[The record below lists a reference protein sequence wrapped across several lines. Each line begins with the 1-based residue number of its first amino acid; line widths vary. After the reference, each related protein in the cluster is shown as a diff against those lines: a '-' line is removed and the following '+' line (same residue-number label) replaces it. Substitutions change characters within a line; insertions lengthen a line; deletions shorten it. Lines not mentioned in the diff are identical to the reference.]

1 LLCKPTFICK
11 NYKIINQINIMAV
24 QYSRRNLDFMLKEV
38 LHVEELCQ
46 YPYFQDYTP
55 DMFDMVL
62 DTAEDIAAKTMR
74 PAYVDSDRNE
84 PELKDGKVKVH
95 PMVKNY
101 MKAMGESGLMAA
113 LFSYEHGGQQLPS
126 LVGGA
131 GYFILGSAHNS
142 FTMFSSLTSGS
153 AHLISSFGTK
163 ELADK
168 FVPRMLSA
176 EWTGTMCL
184 TEPAAGSSLSDVETS
199 AVLQA
204 DGSYKIKGQK
214 VFISAGD
221 HDIADNIV
229 HLVLARIEGAPLGTK
244 GISLMVVPKFR
255 VDEAG
260 NYTIDNDVISTGIYH
275 KMGQKATPAMHLT
288 FGDKDNSIGYLVG
301 EANQGLKYMFQMM
314 NEARLGVGMGG
325 AYIASAAYYASLEY
339 AKERPQG
346 RRLNNKDLTQEQTFI
361 INHPDVRRM
370 LLFQKAIV
378 EGSTGLLFECYLW
391 QDMIHALGDT
401 PEGKEYQLLLD
412 LMTTVAK
419 TYPSEMGFKAVN
431 EGMQVFGGY
440 GFTEDFPLEQMA
452 RDVRIMSIYEGT
464 TGIHALNL
472 LGRGMTANGGK
483 APQLLFAK
491 MMETINEAKTNSE
504 LAFYADKLQ
513 EELNRLQK
521 VTMHLMGIAMKGD
534 TEVFLSDATLY
545 MEFFGIVTIAW
556 AWLKQAIVAKNA
568 MITKNHEGEEL
579 AFYESKIHTMKFF
592 YHYEVVK
599 TLGLAARLTDTE
611 VLTLAGEME
620 LV

>member
-1 LLCKPTFICK
+1 
-11 NYKIINQINIMAV
+11 MAQ

-38 LHVEELCQ
+38 LHVEDLCK
-46 YPYFQDYTP
+46 YPYYQDYTP
-55 DMFDMVL
+55 DMFDMVV

-74 PAYVDSDRNE
+74 PAYVESDRKQ
-84 PELKDGKVKVH
+84 PELVNGQVKVH

-101 MKAMGESGLMAA
+101 MKAMGDSGMMSA
-113 LFSYEHGGQQLPS
+113 LFPYEHGGQQLPS

-131 GYFILGSAHNS
+131 AYFILGSAHNS

-153 AHLISSFGTK
+153 AHLITSFGTD
-163 ELADK
+163 ELIEK
-168 FVPRMLSA
+168 FSKRMLTG

-184 TEPAAGSSLSDVETS
+184 TEPGAGSSLSDVVTS
-199 AVLQA
+199 ATPQA

-229 HLVLARIEGAPLGTK
+229 HLVLARIDGAPLGTK
-244 GISLMVVPKFR
+244 GISLFVVPKFR
-255 VDEAG
+255 ADEAG
-260 NYTIDNDVISTGIYH
+260 TYAVDNDVISTGIYH

-288 FGDKDNSIGYLVG
+288 FGDKDNSVGYLVG
-301 EANQGLKYMFQMM
+301 EANLGLKYMFQMM

-346 RRLNNKDLTQEQTFI
+346 RRLNHKDLTEEQTFI

-370 LLFQKAIV
+370 LLFQKAV
-378 EGSTGLLFECYLW
+378 FEGSVGLLFECYMW
-391 QDMIHALGDT
+391 QDMIHALGT
-401 PEGKEYQLLLD
+401 GSEEAKPYQLMLD

-419 TYPSEMGFKAVN
+419 TYPSEMGIKAVN

-440 GFTEDFPLEQMA
+440 GYTEDFPLEQMA

-464 TGIHALNL
+464 TGIHSLNL

-491 MMETINEAKTNSE
+491 IMETINEAKGNAE
-504 LAFYADKLQ
+504 LAVYANKL
-513 EELNRLQK
+513 EAELGRLQK

-534 TEVFLSDATLY
+534 NELFLSDATLY

-556 AWLKQAIVAKNA
+556 TWLKQGIAAKNA
-568 MITKNHEGEEL
+568 LISQNPSGEDL
-579 AFYESKIHTMKFF
+579 AFYESKIQTMKFF
-592 YHYEVVK
+592 YHYELVK
-599 TLGLAARLTDTE
+599 TLSLATRLTDTE
-611 VLTLAGEME
+611 VLTLVDELE

>member
-1 LLCKPTFICK
+1 
-11 NYKIINQINIMAV
+11 MAV

-38 LHVEELCQ
+38 LKVQDLCQ
-46 YPYFQDYTP
+46 YSYFQDYTP
-55 DMFDMVL
+55 EMFDMVI
-62 DTAEDIAAKTMR
+62 DTSEDIAAKTMR

-84 PELKDGKVKVH
+84 PELKDGKVTVH
-95 PMVKNY
+95 PMVKSY
-101 MKAMGESGLMAA
+101 MKAMGDAGFLSA
-113 LFSYEHGGQQLPS
+113 LFPYKDGGQQLPA

-131 GYFILGSAHNS
+131 SYFIMGAAHNS
-142 FTMFSSLTSGS
+142 FTMFASLTSGS
-153 AHLISSFGTK
+153 AHLITSFGSEELK
-163 ELADK
+163 EK
-168 FVPRMLSA
+168 FANRMISG

-184 TEPAAGSSLSDVETS
+184 TEPQAGSSLSDVDTS
-199 AVLQA
+199 AVIQA

-214 VFISAGD
+214 IFISAGD

-255 VDEAG
+255 ADESG

-301 EANQGLKYMFQMM
+301 EPNQGLKYMFQMM

-346 RRLNNKDLTQEQTFI
+346 RRLNNKDLSVEQTFI

-370 LLFQKAIV
+370 LTFQKAIV
-378 EGSTGLLFECYLW
+378 EGSVGLLFECYHW
-391 QDMIHALGDT
+391 QDMIHALGT
-401 PEGKEYQLLLD
+401 GTEEAKPYQLMLD

-440 GFTEDFPLEQMA
+440 GFTSDFPLEQMA

-464 TGIHALNL
+464 TGIHSLNL

-491 MMETINEAKTNSE
+491 IMETIAEAKTNSE
-504 LAFYADKLQ
+504 LSFYAQKL
-513 EELNRLQK
+513 EDELGRLQK
-521 VTMHLMGIAMKGD
+521 VTMHLMGIAMKGNN
-534 TEVFLSDATLY
+534 ELFLSDATLY

-556 AWLKQAIVAKNA
+556 AWLKQGIVAKNA
-568 MITKNHEGEEL
+568 MISNNLEGDEL
-579 AFYESKIHTMKFF
+579 AFYDSKIHTMKFF
-592 YHYEVVK
+592 YHYELVK
-599 TLGLAARLTDTE
+599 TLGLATRLTDSE
-611 VLTLAGEME
+611 VLTLVGEME
-620 LV
+620 LI

>member
-1 LLCKPTFICK
+1 
-11 NYKIINQINIMAV
+11 MAQ

-38 LHVEELCQ
+38 LQVQDLCK
-46 YPYFQDYTP
+46 YPFFQEYTP
-55 DMFDMVL
+55 EMFDMVL
-62 DTAEDIAAKTMR
+62 DTSEDIAAKTMR
-74 PAYVDSDRNE
+74 TAYVDSDRNE
-84 PELKDGKVKVH
+84 PQLIDGGVKVH

-101 MKAMGESGLMAA
+101 MKAMGDSGLMSA
-113 LFSYEHGGQQLPS
+113 LFSYEDGGQQLPA
-126 LVGGA
+126 LVGA
-131 GYFILGSAHNS
+131 ASYFIMGSAHNS
-142 FTMFSSLTSGS
+142 FTMFASLTSGS
-153 AHLISSFGTK
+153 AHLITSFGTEDLK
-163 ELADK
+163 NK
-168 FVPRMLSA
+168 FSSRMLTG

-184 TEPAAGSSLSDVETS
+184 TEPQAGSSLSDVETS

-214 VFISAGD
+214 IFISAGD

-255 VDEAG
+255 ADEAG
-260 NYTIDNDVISTGIYH
+260 NYTVDNDVISTGIYH

-288 FGDKDNSIGYLVG
+288 FGDKDNSVGYLVG

-325 AYIASAAYYASLEY
+325 AYIASAAYYAALEY

-346 RRLNNKDLTQEQTFI
+346 RRLNNKDLAAEQTFI

-391 QDMIHALGDT
+391 QDMIHALGVGT
-401 PEGKEYQLLLD
+401 EEAKPYQLMLD

-483 APQLLFAK
+483 APQLLFARI
-491 MMETINEAKTNSE
+491 METITEAKGNSE
-504 LAFYADKLQ
+504 LAVYAQKL
-513 EELNRLQK
+513 EDEMMRLQK
-521 VTMHLMGIAMKGD
+521 VTMHLMGLAMKGD
-534 TEVFLSDATLY
+534 NEVFLADATLY
-545 MEFFGIVTIAW
+545 MEFFGIVTVAW
-556 AWLKQAIVAKNA
+556 AWLKQGIVAKNA
-568 MITKNHEGEEL
+568 MITKNHEGDEL
-579 AFYESKIHTMKFF
+579 NFYESKIHTMKFF
-592 YHYEVVK
+592 YHYELVK
-599 TLGLAARLTDTE
+599 TLGLAARLTDNE
-611 VLTLAGEME
+611 VLTLVGELEM
-620 LV
+620 V

>member
-1 LLCKPTFICK
+1 
-11 NYKIINQINIMAV
+11 MAV

-38 LHVEELCQ
+38 LHVEDLCK
-46 YPYFQDYTP
+46 YPYYQDYTP

-62 DTAEDIAAKTMR
+62 DTSEDIAAKTMR

-84 PELKDGKVKVH
+84 PQLIDGHVKVH
-95 PMVKNY
+95 PMVKSY
-101 MKAMGESGLMAA
+101 MKAMGDAGFIGA
-113 LFSYEHGGQQLPS
+113 LFPYADGGQQLPA

-131 GYFILGSAHNS
+131 SYFIMGSAHNS
-142 FTMFSSLTSGS
+142 FTMFASLTSGS
-153 AHLISSFGTK
+153 AHLITSFGTEDLK
-163 ELADK
+163 EK
-168 FVPRMLSA
+168 FAKRMLSG

-184 TEPAAGSSLSDVETS
+184 TEPQAGSSLSDVETS
-199 AVLQA
+199 ALPQS

-214 VFISAGD
+214 IFISAGD
-221 HDIADNIV
+221 HDISDNIV

-244 GISLMVVPKFR
+244 GISLMVVPKYR
-255 VDEAG
+255 ADEAG

-288 FGDKDNSIGYLVG
+288 FGDKDNSVGYLVG

-325 AYIASAAYYASLEY
+325 AYIGSAAYYASLEY

-346 RRLNNKDLTQEQTFI
+346 RRLNNKDVAAEQTFI

-370 LLFQKAIV
+370 LMFQKSIV
-378 EGSTGLLFECYLW
+378 EGCTGLLFECYLW
-391 QDMIHALGDT
+391 QDMIHAF
-401 PEGKEYQLLLD
+401 GKDSEEAKPYQLMLD

-419 TYPSEMGFKAVN
+419 TYPAEMGIKAVN

-440 GFTEDFPLEQMA
+440 GYTEDFPLEQMA

-483 APQLLFAK
+483 APQLLFARI
-491 MMETINEAKTNSE
+491 METINEAKNNAE
-504 LAFYADKLQ
+504 LSVYANKL
-513 EELNRLQK
+513 EAELGRLQK

-534 TEVFLSDATLY
+534 HELFLADATLY
-545 MEFFGIVTIAW
+545 MEMFGIISVAW
-556 AWLKQAIVAKNA
+556 AWLKQGIVAKNA
-568 MITKNHEGEEL
+568 MITKNQEGEEL
-579 AFYESKIHTMKFF
+579 AFYESKIQTMKFF

-599 TLGLAARLTDTE
+599 TLGLAARLTDNE
-611 VLTLAGEME
+611 VLTLVDELE

>member
-1 LLCKPTFICK
+1 
-11 NYKIINQINIMAV
+11 MAQ

-38 LHVEELCQ
+38 LHVEDLCK
-46 YPYFQDYTP
+46 YPYYQDYTP
-55 DMFDMVL
+55 DMFDMVI

-74 PAYVDSDRNE
+74 PAYVDSDRNQ
-84 PELKDGKVKVH
+84 PELVNGQVKVH

-101 MKAMGESGLMAA
+101 MKAMGDSGMMSA
-113 LFSYEHGGQQLPS
+113 LFPYEHGGQQLPS

-131 GYFILGSAHNS
+131 AYFVLGAAHNS

-153 AHLISSFGTK
+153 AHLITSFGTEDLTK
-163 ELADK
+163 K
-168 FVPRMLSA
+168 FASRMLTG

-184 TEPAAGSSLSDVETS
+184 TEPSAGSSLSDVETS
-199 AVLQA
+199 AVPQA

-255 VDEAG
+255 ADEAG
-260 NYTIDNDVISTGIYH
+260 NYTVDNDVISTGIYH

-288 FGDKDNSIGYLVG
+288 FGDKDNSVGYLVG

-325 AYIASAAYYASLEY
+325 AYLASAAYYASLEY

-346 RRLNNKDLTQEQTFI
+346 RRLNHKDLTEEQTFI

-370 LLFQKAIV
+370 LMFQKAV
-378 EGSTGLLFECYLW
+378 FEGSTGLLFECYLW
-391 QDMIHALGDT
+391 QDMIHALGT
-401 PEGKEYQLLLD
+401 GSEEAKPYQLMLD

-419 TYPSEMGFKAVN
+419 TYPAEMGVKAVN

-440 GFTEDFPLEQMA
+440 GYTEDFPLEQMA
-452 RDVRIMSIYEGT
+452 RDVRIMTIYEGT
-464 TGIHALNL
+464 TGIHSLNL

-491 MMETINEAKTNSE
+491 IMETINEAKGNAE
-504 LAFYADKLQ
+504 LAVYAGKL
-513 EELNRLQK
+513 EDELARLQK
-521 VTMHLMGIAMKGD
+521 VTMHLMGIAMKGNN
-534 TEVFLSDATLY
+534 ELFLADATLY
-545 MEFFGIVTIAW
+545 MEFFGNVTIAW
-556 AWLKQAIVAKNA
+556 CWLKQGIVAKNA
-568 MITKNHEGEEL
+568 LISKNHEGEEL
-579 AFYESKIHTMKFF
+579 AFYESKIQTMKFF
-592 YHYEVVK
+592 YHYELVK
-599 TLGLAARLTDTE
+599 TLGLSARLLDTE
-611 VLTLAGEME
+611 VLTLVDEME

>member
-1 LLCKPTFICK
+1 
-11 NYKIINQINIMAV
+11 MAV

-38 LHVEELCQ
+38 LHVEDLCK
-46 YPYFQDYTP
+46 YPYYQDYTP

-62 DTAEDIAAKTMR
+62 DTSEDIAAKTMR

-84 PELKDGKVKVH
+84 PQLIDGHVKVH
-95 PMVKNY
+95 PMVKSY
-101 MKAMGESGLMAA
+101 MKAMGDAGFIGA
-113 LFSYEHGGQQLPS
+113 LFPYADGGQQLPA

-131 GYFILGSAHNS
+131 SYFIMGSAHNS
-142 FTMFSSLTSGS
+142 FTMFASLTSGS
-153 AHLISSFGTK
+153 AHLITSFGTEDLK
-163 ELADK
+163 EK
-168 FVPRMLSA
+168 FAKRMLSG

-184 TEPAAGSSLSDVETS
+184 TEPQAGSSLSDVETS
-199 AVLQA
+199 ALPQS

-214 VFISAGD
+214 IFISAGD
-221 HDIADNIV
+221 HDISDNIV

-244 GISLMVVPKFR
+244 GISLMVVPKYR
-255 VDEAG
+255 ADEAG

-288 FGDKDNSIGYLVG
+288 FGDKDNSVGYLVG

-325 AYIASAAYYASLEY
+325 AYIGSAAYYASLEY

-346 RRLNNKDLTQEQTFI
+346 RRLNNKDVAAEQTFI

-370 LLFQKAIV
+370 LMFQKSIV
-378 EGSTGLLFECYLW
+378 EGCTGLLFECYLW
-391 QDMIHALGDT
+391 QDMIHAF
-401 PEGKEYQLLLD
+401 GKDSEEAKPYQLMLD

-419 TYPSEMGFKAVN
+419 TYPAEMGIKAVN

-440 GFTEDFPLEQMA
+440 GYTEDFPLEQMA

-483 APQLLFAK
+483 APQLLFARI
-491 MMETINEAKTNSE
+491 METINEAKNNTE
-504 LAFYADKLQ
+504 LSVYANKL
-513 EELNRLQK
+513 EAELGRLQK

-534 TEVFLSDATLY
+534 HELFLADATLY
-545 MEFFGIVTIAW
+545 MEMFGIISVAW
-556 AWLKQAIVAKNA
+556 AWLKQGIVAKNA
-568 MITKNHEGEEL
+568 MITKNQEGEEL
-579 AFYESKIHTMKFF
+579 AFYESKIQTMKFF

-599 TLGLAARLTDTE
+599 TLGLAARLTDNE
-611 VLTLAGEME
+611 VLTLVDELE

>member
-1 LLCKPTFICK
+1 
-11 NYKIINQINIMAV
+11 MAV

-38 LHVEELCQ
+38 LQVQDLCK
-46 YPYFQDYTP
+46 YPYYQDYTP
-55 DMFDMVL
+55 EMFDMVI

-74 PAYVDSDRNE
+74 PAYVESDRKQ
-84 PELKDGKVKVH
+84 PELVNGQVKVH

-101 MKAMGESGLMAA
+101 MKAMGDAGFLSA
-113 LFSYEHGGQQLPS
+113 LFPYADGGQQLPA

-131 GYFILGSAHNS
+131 AYFIMGAAHNS
-142 FTMFSSLTSGS
+142 FTMFASLTSGS
-153 AHLISSFGTK
+153 AHLITSFGTNDLK
-163 ELADK
+163 EK
-168 FVPRMLSA
+168 FAKRMLTG

-184 TEPAAGSSLSDVETS
+184 TEPGAGSSLSDVETS
-199 AVLQA
+199 ASPQP

-229 HLVLARIEGAPLGTK
+229 HLVLARIDGAPLGTK
-244 GISLMVVPKFR
+244 GISLFVVPKFR
-255 VDEAG
+255 ADETG
-260 NYTIDNDVISTGIYH
+260 NYSVDNDVISTGIYH

-301 EANQGLKYMFQMM
+301 EANFGLKYMFQMM

-325 AYIASAAYYASLEY
+325 AYISSAAYYAALEY

-346 RRLNNKDLTQEQTFI
+346 RRLNHKDLTEEQTFI

-370 LLFQKAIV
+370 LMFQKAV
-378 EGSTGLLFECYLW
+378 FEGSTGLLFECYFW
-391 QDMIHALGDT
+391 QDMIHALGHDSEEAK
-401 PEGKEYQLLLD
+401 PYQLMLD

-419 TYPSEMGFKAVN
+419 TYPSEMGIKAVN

-440 GFTEDFPLEQMA
+440 GYTEDFPLEQMA

-464 TGIHALNL
+464 TGIHSLNL

-483 APQLLFAK
+483 APQILFARIL
-491 MMETINEAKTNSE
+491 ETIKEAKGNSE
-504 LAFYADKLQ
+504 LAVYAQKL
-513 EELNRLQK
+513 EAELGNLQK

-534 TEVFLSDATLY
+534 NELFLSDATLY
-545 MEFFGIVTIAW
+545 MEYFGIVTIAW

-568 MITKNHEGEEL
+568 LITQNPEGEEL
-579 AFYESKIHTMKFF
+579 AFYEAKIQTMKFF
-592 YHYEVVK
+592 YHYELVK
-599 TLGLAARLTDTE
+599 TLGLAARLTDNE
-611 VLTLAGEME
+611 VLTLVGELE
-620 LV
+620 LA

>member
-1 LLCKPTFICK
+1 
-11 NYKIINQINIMAV
+11 MAV

-38 LHVEELCQ
+38 LHVEDLCK
-46 YPYFQDYTP
+46 YPYYQDYTP

-62 DTAEDIAAKTMR
+62 DTTEDIAAKTMR

-84 PELKDGKVKVH
+84 PQLINGQVKVH
-95 PMVKNY
+95 PMVKAY
-101 MKAMGESGLMAA
+101 MKAMGDAGMLSA
-113 LFSYEHGGQQLPS
+113 LFPYEDGGQQLPS

-131 GYFILGSAHNS
+131 AYFIMGSAHNS
-142 FTMFSSLTSGS
+142 FTMFASLTSGA
-153 AHLISSFGTK
+153 AHLITSFGIEELK
-163 ELADK
+163 EK
-168 FVPRMLSA
+168 FAKRMLSG

-184 TEPAAGSSLSDVETS
+184 TEPQAGSSLSDVETS
-199 AVLQA
+199 AVLQS

-214 VFISAGD
+214 IFISAGD

-255 VDEAG
+255 ANEAG
-260 NYTIDNDVISTGIYH
+260 NYTVDNDVISTGIYH

-288 FGDKDNSIGYLVG
+288 FGDKDNSVGYLVG

-325 AYIASAAYYASLEY
+325 AYIGSAAYYASLEY

-346 RRLNNKDLTQEQTFI
+346 RRLNNKDVAAEQTFI

-370 LLFQKAIV
+370 LMFQKSMV

-391 QDMIHALGDT
+391 QDMIHAF
-401 PEGKEYQLLLD
+401 GKDSEEAKPYQLMLD

-419 TYPSEMGFKAVN
+419 TYPAEMGIKAVN

-440 GFTEDFPLEQMA
+440 GYTEDFPLEQMA

-483 APQLLFAK
+483 APQLLFARI
-491 MMETINEAKTNSE
+491 METISEAKNYAE
-504 LAFYADKLQ
+504 LSIYANKL
-513 EELNRLQK
+513 EVELIRLQK

-534 TEVFLSDATLY
+534 TELFLADATLY
-545 MEFFGIVTIAW
+545 MEMFGIITVAW
-556 AWLKQAIVAKNA
+556 AWLKQGIVAKNA
-568 MITKNHEGEEL
+568 MISKNQEGEEL
-579 AFYESKIHTMKFF
+579 AFYESKIQTMKFF

-599 TLGLAARLTDTE
+599 TLGLAARLTDNE
-611 VLTLAGEME
+611 VLTLVDEME
-620 LV
+620 FV